1 MEDAYPK
8 QLAEFVQDQWIGI
21 ENKTKD
27 EDMLPSLSI
36 LEQLLSTTYQA
47 SLLHDEG
54 RSVTFRLILCKPDRF
69 TSNEGPP
76 TGLHCL
82 EFTDSRPFTAHEL
95 KQLSQAAD
103 YYRSLIGIKFGQNG
117 KLRIWGIIH
126 SGPRWLREVAGGR
139 RASVPLPP
147 SLVIKIIGPG
157 SLEVCKGSLL
167 LAKLDQGYLIGKS
180 LDVFNSLWLPAIFAP
195 FREEYLTSHIA
206 MREQTQ
212 KPRASLDPDLP
223 RMIGQ
228 HMVRRMIAAIR
239 DSNHGGT
246 LILISPERTVE
257 LCHTN
262 RYINFKYTFL
272 DGEPRRRWGTLIVK
286 ALNTLAEVYGSRG
299 TDITVG
305 WKEYEKSTNGTIVEL
320 DEAIFEFS
328 YLIARLAAVD
338 GAVVLTKQFEL
349 LGFGTEIKLE
359 QAHIPRVARALDLEG
374 HQEEMESVENV
385 GTRHRSAYRLFKEMP
400 DALAIVISQDKGVH
414 FIKCRNGTV
423 TYWNHGGA

>member
-212 KPRASLDPDLP
+212 KPRASLDPDL
-223 RMIGQ
+223 
-228 HMVRRMIAAIR
+228 
-239 DSNHGGT
+239 
-246 LILISPERTVE
+246 
-257 LCHTN
+257 
-262 RYINFKYTFL
+262 
-272 DGEPRRRWGTLIVK
+272 
-286 ALNTLAEVYGSRG
+286 
-299 TDITVG
+299 
-305 WKEYEKSTNGTIVEL
+305 
-320 DEAIFEFS
+320 
-328 YLIARLAAVD
+328 
-338 GAVVLTKQFEL
+338 
-349 LGFGTEIKLE
+349 
-359 QAHIPRVARALDLEG
+359 
-374 HQEEMESVENV
+374 
-385 GTRHRSAYRLFKEMP
+385 
-400 DALAIVISQDKGVH
+400 
-414 FIKCRNGTV
+414 
-423 TYWNHGGA
+423 